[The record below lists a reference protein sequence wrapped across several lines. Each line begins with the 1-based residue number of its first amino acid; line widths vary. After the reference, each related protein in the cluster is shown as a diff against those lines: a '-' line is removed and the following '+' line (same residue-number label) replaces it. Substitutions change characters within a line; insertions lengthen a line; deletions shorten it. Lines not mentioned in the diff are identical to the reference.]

1 MEEYLNIKEQAV
13 LDSKEI
19 SFEGMD
25 NSTKLNAALVKLKEK
40 DIPNTKGQMVY
51 VSNLLIPD
59 DEEFLNNYKND
70 KSIKSLAGKYGV
82 PDYVINIKVL
92 GIQDKLNKQDS
103 IKEENTIT
111 EDIVPEEI
119 AEIDQNP
126 QKKETIE
133 AITGLEMFFK
143 KAENQEEELESLRKQ
158 VDDLKKSNDE
168 LNKKNNSLNDDIE
181 NAKKEK
187 EELELD
193 IRKKNQTIEDL
204 NKTVEGLEKE
214 VDNLTDTLQQKNEEV
229 DKLNITNESL
239 KKQITSVQ
247 NENESLKEKTTSLET
262 YKNDYDTI
270 MSYLNQNLQ
279 KDDQRLAS

>member
-1 MEEYLNIKEQAV
+1 MEEYLNIKEQAII
-13 LDSKEI
+13 DSKDI

-25 NSTKLNAALVKLKEK
+25 NSTKLNTALVKLKEK

-59 DEEFLNNYKND
+59 DDKFLKDYEND

-92 GIQDKLNKQDS
+92 GIQDKLNKQEP
-103 IKEENTIT
+103 IKEEQPIT
-111 EDIVPEEI
+111 TEIVPEEI
-119 AEIDQNP
+119 TELDQNP
-126 QKKETIE
+126 QKRETIE

-143 KAENQEEELESLRKQ
+143 KAENQEEELQSLRRQ
-158 VDDLKKSNDE
+158 VEDLKKSND
-168 LNKKNNSLNDDIE
+168 KKDETINSLNEEVE
-181 NAKKEK
+181 NTKKEK
-187 EELELD
+187 EEIETDL
-193 IRKKNQTIEDL
+193 RKKNQSITDL
-204 NKTVEGLEKE
+204 NKTIEGLEKE

-247 NENESLKEKTTSLET
+247 SENESLKEKTTSLET

-270 MSYLNQNLQ
+270 MNYLNQNLQ